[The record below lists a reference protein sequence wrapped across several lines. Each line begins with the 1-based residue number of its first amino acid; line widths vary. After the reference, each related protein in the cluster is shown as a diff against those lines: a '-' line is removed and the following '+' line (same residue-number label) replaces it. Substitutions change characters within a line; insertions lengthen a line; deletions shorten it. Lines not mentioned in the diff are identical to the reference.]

1 MVGECTNSFDKEWK
15 RLLRSAEKLIVN
27 YKIKWVN
34 NEMLL
39 IKKKLALW
47 SLNVIKIFLDIW
59 VLELET
65 LIYKRGIE

>member
-1 MVGECTNSFDKEWK
+1 MRK